1 MRKTH
6 ASGGSIGGGR
16 QAAEKANY
24 SYLGMSAY
32 ELCNVRGNH
41 RIAVLGESEVGKSAL
56 AERLAQLIQ
65 DRDRQIE
72 RPRKLQEVS
81 FASGIL
87 EEVETPVRVSYANDP
102 SDEGEEMSSEAFGVG
117 EGTDAGSTRLTSSVK
132 DRKDERKTKRRI
144 GERKARPEMYTTA
157 NNREHAVRKHA
168 QAIVVPTREAVIQ
181 VVDPIE
187 EGRLTRHAALN
198 ADIAVILY
206 DPEEEDAVATTVQWI
221 HTARG
226 LGAKAIVVV
235 RRRERAVP
243 TAIWKAREG
252 RELRQVKAE
261 KKRSRRARRDRQT
274 ERRAERVEKAA
285 KRMDAPQVSEEA
297 VARQSIVIARTAA
310 LTQVNSK
317 CLLL

>member
-1 MRKTH
+1 
-6 ASGGSIGGGR
+6 
-16 QAAEKANY
+16 
-24 SYLGMSAY
+24 MSAY
-32 ELCNVRGNH
+32 ELCNVRGSH

-65 DRDRQIE
+65 DRDRIVE
-72 RPRKLQEVS
+72 RPRRLQEAS

-87 EEVETPVRVSYANDP
+87 EEVEVPVKISYANDP
-102 SDEGEEMSSEAFGVG
+102 SDDGEEMSSEAFGVG
-117 EGTDAGSTRLTSSVK
+117 EGSEAGCTRTLLTGSRTGDRK
-132 DRKDERKTKRRI
+132 DGERGDRKDERKDGERRDRKRRI
-144 GERKARPEMYTTA
+144 GERKKEVRPELYTTA
-157 NNREHAVRKHA
+157 NNREHTVRKHA
-168 QAIVVPTREAVIQ
+168 QTIVVPTREAVIQ

-206 DPEEEDAVATTVQWI
+206 DPEDEDAVATTVQWI

-226 LGAKAIVVV
+226 LGAKAIVIV
-235 RRRERAVP
+235 RKRERAVP

-252 RELRQVKAE
+252 RELKQAKAE

-274 ERRAERVEKAA
+274 ERRAARVEKAA

>member
-1 MRKTH
+1 
-6 ASGGSIGGGR
+6 
-16 QAAEKANY
+16 
-24 SYLGMSAY
+24 MSSY
-32 ELCNVRGNH
+32 ELCNVRGSH

-65 DRDRQIE
+65 DRDRIVE
-72 RPRKLQEVS
+72 RPRKLQEAS

-87 EEVETPVRVSYANDP
+87 EEVEEPVKVSYANDP
-102 SDEGEEMSSEAFGVG
+102 SDEGEEMSSEAISVG
-117 EGTDAGSTRLTSSVK
+117 EGSETGVRKALSGSRKAG
-132 DRKDERKTKRRI
+132 DRKDERTGNRKRRI
-144 GERKARPEMYTTA
+144 GDRKKEVMPDLYMTA
-157 NNREHAVRKHA
+157 NNREHLVRKHA
-168 QAIVVPTREAVIQ
+168 QTIVVPTREAVIN

-226 LGAKAIVVV
+226 LGAKAIVIV
-235 RRRERAVP
+235 RKRERAVP
-243 TAIWKAREG
+243 TAIWKARDG
-252 RELRQVKAE
+252 KELRQAKAE

-274 ERRAERVEKAA
+274 ERRAARVEKAA

>member
-1 MRKTH
+1 
-6 ASGGSIGGGR
+6 
-16 QAAEKANY
+16 
-24 SYLGMSAY
+24 MSAY

-65 DRDRQIE
+65 DRDRIVE

-87 EEVETPVRVSYANDP
+87 EEVETPVKVSYANDP
-102 SDEGEEMSSEAFGVG
+102 SDDGEEMSSEAFGAG
-117 EGTDAGSTRLTSSVK
+117 EQETGSTRPASSGK
-132 DRKDERKTKRRI
+132 GDRKEERRDRKRRI
-144 GERKARPEMYTTA
+144 GERRREPQPNPYATA
-157 NNREHAVRKHA
+157 SREQAVKKHT
-168 QAIVVPTREAVIQ
+168 QTIVVPTREAVIS

-206 DPEEEDAVATTVQWI
+206 DPEDEDAVATTVRWI

-235 RRRERAVP
+235 RKRERAVP

-310 LTQVNSK
+310 LTQVNNK

>member
-1 MRKTH
+1 
-6 ASGGSIGGGR
+6 
-16 QAAEKANY
+16 
-24 SYLGMSAY
+24 MSAY
-32 ELCNVRGNH
+32 ELCNVRGSH

-65 DRDRQIE
+65 DRDRIVE
-72 RPRKLQEVS
+72 RPRRLQEVS

-87 EEVETPVRVSYANDP
+87 EEVESPVKISYANDP
-102 SDEGEEMSSEAFGVG
+102 SDDGEEMSSEAFGAG
-117 EGTDAGSTRLTSSVK
+117 EEAGVKQALTGSGRG
-132 DRKDERKTKRRI
+132 DRKDEKRDERRDRKRRI
-144 GERKARPEMYTTA
+144 GERKREVKPDLYMTA
-157 NNREHAVRKHA
+157 NNREHTVRKHA
-168 QAIVVPTREAVIQ
+168 QTIVVPTREAVIN

-206 DPEEEDAVATTVQWI
+206 DPEDEDAVATTVQWI

-226 LGAKAIVVV
+226 LGAKAIVIV
-235 RRRERAVP
+235 RKRERAVP

-252 RELRQVKAE
+252 RELRQAVAE

-285 KRMDAPQVSEEA
+285 RRMDAPQISEEA

-317 CLLL
+317 CLLI

>member
-1 MRKTH
+1 
-6 ASGGSIGGGR
+6 
-16 QAAEKANY
+16 
-24 SYLGMSAY
+24 MSAY
-32 ELCNVRGNH
+32 ELCNVRGSH

-65 DRDRQIE
+65 DRDRIVE
-72 RPRKLQEVS
+72 RPRKLQEAS

-87 EEVETPVRVSYANDP
+87 EEVESPVRISYANDP
-102 SDEGEEMSSEAFGVG
+102 SDDGEEMSSEAFGAG
-117 EGTDAGSTRLTSSVK
+117 EEAGSMKQALTGSGK
-132 DRKDERKTKRRI
+132 DRKDERRDRKRRI
-144 GERKARPEMYTTA
+144 GEKRREVRPELYTTA
-157 NNREHAVRKHA
+157 NNREHTVRKHA
-168 QAIVVPTREAVIQ
+168 QTIVVPTREAVIN

-206 DPEEEDAVATTVQWI
+206 DPEDEDAVATTVQWI

-226 LGAKAIVVV
+226 LGAKTIVIV
-235 RRRERAVP
+235 RKRERAVP

-285 KRMDAPQVSEEA
+285 KRMDAPQISEEA
-297 VARQSIVIARTAA
+297 VARQSIIIARTAA

>member
-1 MRKTH
+1 MRQGTKN
-6 ASGGSIGGGR
+6 R
-16 QAAEKANY
+16 QANY
-24 SYLGMSAY
+24 SYRAMSAY

-72 RPRKLQEVS
+72 RPRKLQEAS
-81 FASGIL
+81 FASGLL
-87 EEVETPVRVSYANDP
+87 EVQEEPVKISYANDP

-117 EGTDAGSTRLTSSVK
+117 EGPDTGCMKNLQGSGK
-132 DRKDERKTKRRI
+132 DRKDERRDRKRRI
-144 GERKARPEMYTTA
+144 GEKRRDRQAEFYTTA
-157 NNREHAVRKHA
+157 NNREHTVRKHA
-168 QAIVVPTREAVIQ
+168 QTIVVPTREAVIQ

-206 DPEEEDAVATTVQWI
+206 DPEDEDAVATTVQWI

-235 RRRERAVP
+235 RKRERAVP

-252 RELRQVKAE
+252 KELRQAVAE

-274 ERRAERVEKAA
+274 ERRAARVEKAA
-285 KRMDAPQVSEEA
+285 KKMDAPQVSEEA